1 MAKIYDLVTKVNGKG
16 IDLVRFGYEES
27 PEMMYMLYNMYDLN
41 KQDLDFRNKRL
52 KGISEKVSIT
62 EDGESITWYSEDMKE
77 AKATIATF
85 TSGTS
90 WVVDLT
96 DIQVGEELFNART
109 GATVIVS
116 AVSGTT
122 VTLNGAG
129 DAAGQAGDTLSRVW
143 VGKQYWASSV
153 FTTARNDL
161 SSATNYIQYMAVK
174 VASDMV
180 SNNKTRLFYEN
191 PQEFARSV
199 FGDASRKILK
209 SYAQLF
215 YFGVKGKNTIGGS
228 TVYTAGWLEEFIG
241 AGNKVD
247 LSGADDAATK
257 ANLRKELLSAYAT
270 GLTGVMGKNKMLA
283 FCTSKFKAELD
294 MLYEDKIVYNDKL
307 QDVEIEI
314 TSYTVGGRKLNLVE
328 STILNTTIGD
338 YATAYLVPIDY
349 AFVYNVPF
357 TTVGDDGKSLQNTG
371 KGVVFVP
378 PQTTFETKDVR
389 LCTTFSFMFMAAD
402 SGSYKKL
409 YFSNTA
415 W

>member
-1 MAKIYDLVTKVNGKG
+1 MTKIYDLVTKVNGKG

-77 AKATIATF
+77 AKVTIATF

-116 AVSGTT
+116 DVSGTT
-122 VTLNGAG
+122 VTLNGTG
-129 DAAGQAGDTLSRVW
+129 DAAWQAGDTLSRVW

-199 FGDASRKILK
+199 FGDSSRKILK

-257 ANLRKELLSAYAT
+257 ANLRRELLSAYAT
-270 GLTGVMGKNKMLA
+270 GLSGIMGKNKMLA

-294 MLYEDKIVYNDKL
+294 MLYEDKVVYNDKL
-307 QDVEIEI
+307 QDVEVEI
-314 TSYTVGGRKLNLVE
+314 TSYSVGGRKLNLVE

-371 KGVVFVP
+371 KWVVFVP

>member
-1 MAKIYDLVTKVNGKG
+1 
-16 IDLVRFGYEES
+16 
-27 PEMMYMLYNMYDLN
+27 
-41 KQDLDFRNKRL
+41 
-52 KGISEKVSIT
+52 
-62 EDGESITWYSEDMKE
+62 MKE
-77 AKATIATF
+77 AKATIATY
-85 TSGTS
+85 TSATS
-90 WVVDLT
+90 RVVDLT
-96 DIQVGEELFNART
+96 DMQVGEELYNART
-109 GATVIVS
+109 NVTVIVE
-116 AVSGTT
+116 AVSSTT
-122 VTLNGAG
+122 ITLAWTG
-129 DAAGQAGDTLSRVW
+129 DTGWQVGDTLSRVG
-143 VGKQYWASSV
+143 VGKQYGASSV

-161 SSATNYIQYMAVK
+161 TSATNYIQYMAVK

-247 LSGADDAATK
+247 LSWSDDDQTK

-270 GLTGVMGKNKMLA
+270 GLTWIFGKNKMLA
-283 FCTSKFKAELD
+283 FCTSKFKSEMD
-294 MLYEDKIVYNDKL
+294 RMYEDKIVYNDVLHKVE
-307 QDVEIEI
+307 VEITE
-314 TSYTVGGRKLNLVE
+314 YTVGGRKLRLVE

-349 AFVYNVPF
+349 AFVYNVPY
-357 TTVGDDGKSLQNTG
+357 TVVGDDGKSLQNTG
-371 KGVVFVP
+371 KWVVFVP

-389 LCTTFSFMFMAAD
+389 LCTTFSFMFSAAD

-409 YFSNTA
+409 YFSNTSY
-415 W
+415 